1 MDISLLKN
9 VYLFEGLEDDALK
22 DVSEICQEEEFPV
35 GHVIFREGEAGDKL
49 YMIIKGEIRIS
60 KNIAGVG
67 EEALAI
73 LKEGAFFG
81 EMALIDDFERSADAI
96 ANKSV
101 KLYSIAKSDFESFLF
116 LHQDI
121 AYTMLWTFVRT
132 LSKRL
137 RETNEKIKAFFA
149 MSGGF
154 S

>member
-1 MDISLLKN
+1 MDIDLLKN
-9 VYLFEGLEDDALK
+9 IYLFEGLDEDALK
-22 DVSEICQEEEFPV
+22 EIAEVCEEVEFPA
-35 GHVIFREGEAGDKL
+35 GHVIFREGEPGDKL
-49 YMIIKGEIRIS
+49 YMIVKGDIRIS
-60 KNIAGVG
+60 KQIQGVG

-96 ANKSV
+96 VNKSC
-101 KLYSIAKSDFESFLF
+101 KLYSISKNDFESFLF

-121 AYTMLWTFVRT
+121 AYTLLWTFVRT

-137 RETNEKIKAFFA
+137 RETNEKIKGFFA
-149 MSGGF
+149 MTGGF